1 MPLTNL
7 NFKLIVIMRRIIS
20 LLFISMLLIS
30 ISNRVD
36 ANTCRNGEDPV
47 ALSPKTKPGPRPR
60 SIVYI
65 PVECYYSEGEIYI
78 SGDDSISGM
87 EATVTDLSSNTQW
100 STESDDNYLQMT
112 VSSASGDYY
121 IIITLV
127 DGREYEG
134 YYTIP

>member
-1 MPLTNL
+1 M
-7 NFKLIVIMRRIIS
+7 KRIIS

-30 ISNRVD
+30 VSNRVG
-36 ANTCRNGEDPV
+36 ANTCKDGENPIT
-47 ALSPKTKPGPRPR
+47 LSEKKTRPKPR

-78 SGDDSISGM
+78 SGDDNISGM
-87 EATVTDLSSNTQW
+87 EATVDDLSSNTQW
-100 STESDDNYLQMT
+100 NADSDDNCLQMT

-121 IIITLV
+121 ISITLT

-134 YYTIP
+134 YYTLP

>member
-1 MPLTNL
+1 
-7 NFKLIVIMRRIIS
+7 MRRITL

-36 ANTCRNGEDPV
+36 ANTCRDDGDAV
-47 ALSPKTKPGPRPR
+47 VLYPKTKPGPRPR

-78 SGDDSISGM
+78 SGDDNISGM

-100 STESDDNYLQMT
+100 SAESDDNYLQMT

-121 IIITLV
+121 ISIILT

>member
-1 MPLTNL
+1 
-7 NFKLIVIMRRIIS
+7 MRRITL

-36 ANTCRNGEDPV
+36 ANTCSDGENTV
-47 ALSPKTKPGPRPR
+47 TLSPKTKPGPRPR

-78 SGDDSISGM
+78 SGDDNISGM

-100 STESDDNYLQMT
+100 SASSDDNYLQMT

-121 IIITLV
+121 IRITLA

>member
-1 MPLTNL
+1 
-7 NFKLIVIMRRIIS
+7 
-20 LLFISMLLIS
+20 MLLIS

-36 ANTCRNGEDPV
+36 ANTCSDGGSSVP
-47 ALSPKTKPGPRPR
+47 LSPKTKPGPRPR

-100 STESDDNYLQMT
+100 SAEGDDNYLQMT

-121 IIITLV
+121 ISIALT

-134 YYTIP
+134 YYTLP